1 MYKDGLTF
9 DQECSETSV
18 KSVMS
23 GVYGWMTFAL
33 AISGLCAYLVGTTP
47 NLAKTLLTGG
57 MFWVLVIAEVGLVMA
72 ISAMINKMSAALA
85 TALFVAYSALNGITL
100 GFIFIAYTMESI
112 ALTFFITAGTFGAMA
127 VIGMVT
133 KIDLSK
139 MGSILMMA
147 MIGLIIASIVNIFMH
162 SSTLYWICTYAGVLI
177 FTGLTA
183 YDVQN
188 IKRLCLETEGEGFE
202 VKRKVAILG
211 ALSLY
216 LDFINLMLY
225 LLRIFG
231 NRRD

>member
-1 MYKDGLTF
+1 MYREGITF
-9 DQECSETSV
+9 DHDQPRVSV
-18 KSVMS
+18 KAVMN

-33 AISGLCAYLVGTTP
+33 ALSGLCAWLVGTTP
-47 NLAKTLLTGG
+47 NLAKSLLTGG
-57 MFWVLVIAEVGLVMA
+57 TFWVLIIAEFILVMV
-72 ISAMINKMSAALA
+72 ISSMINRMSAALA

-100 GFIFIAYTMESI
+100 GFIFLAYTKESI
-112 ALTFFITAGTFGAMA
+112 ALTFFITAGTFAAMA
-127 VIGMVT
+127 VIGTVT
-133 KIDLSK
+133 KLDLSK
-139 MGSILMMA
+139 LGSILFMA
-147 MIGLIIASIVNIFMH
+147 LIGLLIASIVNIFMR

-188 IKRLCLETEGEGFE
+188 IKRLCYETEGEGFE
-202 VKRKVAILG
+202 VRRKIAIIG

>member
-1 MYKDGLTF
+1 MYREGITF
-9 DQECSETSV
+9 DQDQPRVSV
-18 KSVMS
+18 KAVMN

-33 AISGLCAYLVGTTP
+33 ALSGLCAWLVGTTP
-47 NLAKTLLTGG
+47 NLAKSLLTGG
-57 MFWVLVIAEVGLVMA
+57 TFWVLIIAEFILVMV
-72 ISAMINKMSAALA
+72 ISSMINRMSAALA

-100 GFIFIAYTMESI
+100 GFIFLAYTKESI
-112 ALTFFITAGTFGAMA
+112 ALTFFITAGTFAAMA
-127 VIGMVT
+127 VIGTVT
-133 KIDLSK
+133 KLDLSK
-139 MGSILMMA
+139 LGSILFMA
-147 MIGLIIASIVNIFMH
+147 LIGLLIASIVNIFMR

-188 IKRLCLETEGEGFE
+188 IKRLCYETEGEGFE
-202 VKRKVAILG
+202 VRRKIAIIG